1 MIFCSPNSKFLKIEP
16 KKNGNTLSAE
26 NDIKKKFKKD
36 RKMNFNHCM
45 KYRMHKLKEESEFHL
60 YKKPRKEESEG
71 DVELTKV
78 APLHPQERLKRINK
92 KTIKKTRKSG
102 RRYRIY

>member
-1 MIFCSPNSKFLKIEP
+1 
-16 KKNGNTLSAE
+16 
-26 NDIKKKFKKD
+26 
-36 RKMNFNHCM
+36 MNFNHCM

-60 YKKPRKEESEG
+60 YKKPKKEESEC

-92 KTIKKTRKSG
+92 KTIKKNKKKWTTISNLLEFHPC
-102 RRYRIY
+102 IWPID